1 MKRTT
6 VSLPDEVAEA
16 VGRAAR
22 RRQVSVSELTRRA
35 LTEYLRL
42 AGSAPRPLP
51 FANLGSSG
59 YSTTAEDMEE
69 ILSDEWVRDRRS

>member
-1 MKRTT
+1 MLYERMKRTT

-35 LTEYLRL
+35 LTEY
-42 AGSAPRPLP
+42 
-51 FANLGSSG
+51 
-59 YSTTAEDMEE
+59 
-69 ILSDEWVRDRRS
+69 